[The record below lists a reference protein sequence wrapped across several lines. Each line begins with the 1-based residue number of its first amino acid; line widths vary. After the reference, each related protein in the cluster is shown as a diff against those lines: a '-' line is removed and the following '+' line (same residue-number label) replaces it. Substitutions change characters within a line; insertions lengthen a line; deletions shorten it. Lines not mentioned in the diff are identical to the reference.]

1 MAGFTL
7 LIEEILELTIDIGN
21 TRTKMALFQTGQV
34 KGWWNIATLDL
45 EEELERWAKEILI
58 SEPLQIGWMSVGRV
72 RDIETLPVWANL
84 GVNVVFIPISTR
96 MELPVINRYQTPE
109 TLGIDRIVAVIGAR
123 SVAPDH
129 GVLVIDAG
137 TAITYDF
144 ADNAGEYL
152 GGGISPGMN
161 MRFRALHE
169 FTAGLPL
176 VKPAEKINLVG
187 RSTVKSIQS
196 GVINGLFEEIEG
208 VIRRYRATFG
218 QEINV
223 FLTGGDMHYFENHLK
238 NINFADAYLTHK
250 GIYHILTYKPSL

>member
-1 MAGFTL
+1 
-7 LIEEILELTIDIGN
+7 
-21 TRTKMALFQTGQV
+21 MALFQAGQMC
-34 KGWWNIATLDL
+34 GWWNVATLDL
-45 EEELERWAKEILI
+45 ENELERWRKEVTI

-72 RDIETLPVWANL
+72 REIETLPVWEAL
-84 GVNVVFIPISTR
+84 GEDVIFRHISAR

-109 TLGIDRIVAVIGAR
+109 TLGTDRVVAVIGAR
-123 SVAPDH
+123 SIVPDQ

-144 ADNAGEYL
+144 ASKAGEYL
-152 GGGISPGMN
+152 GGGISPGMS

-176 VKPAEKINLVG
+176 VNPVEKINLVG
-187 RSTVKSIQS
+187 GSTVESMQS
-196 GVINGLFEEIEG
+196 GVINGLIEEIEG